1 MGSVVSDFT
10 DDVLG
15 FDPNGGGIYAVAND
29 VLGGDIADDLLGLDP
44 NGGGIVPLVN
54 TAADAAVMYAI
65 GDVTGGL
72 LGGESTLLGTTGTT
86 AASADAAFLA
96 ADASQLAAQGLGEAQ
111 IADVLAAAG
120 ASTDASLLAASMAS
134 NGLTEA
140 TMAEQLT
147 NLSSN
152 TGLLTQSSDAAAM
165 QDLATADAAQLAAQ
179 TNNNVL
185 AIEQNLIAAGLD
197 PLDAATLAQNS
208 VLSLTP
214 TQGMWEEFQNY
225 IKQNPDVLNALGKAA
240 VAGTVASQIPQAQ
253 AAPMP
258 AYRPADTMAQYSPEY
273 FQQVQQYYN
282 TYLPSTPRD
291 VATPLQDWYSSGYT
305 QPDSVTAKLFGV

>member
-1 MGSVVSDFT
+1 M
-10 DDVLG
+10 
-15 FDPNGGGIYAVAND
+15 
-29 VLGGDIADDLLGLDP
+29 
-44 NGGGIVPLVN
+44 
-54 TAADAAVMYAI
+54 AADA
-65 GDVTGGL
+65 T
-72 LGGESTLLGTTGTT
+72 
-86 AASADAAFLA
+86 
-96 ADASQLAAQGLGEAQ
+96 QLAAQGLGEAQ
-111 IADVLAAAG
+111 IASTLTAAG
-120 ASTDASLLAASMAS
+120 ASTDAALLAASMAS

-140 TMAEQLT
+140 TMAEQLG
-147 NLSSN
+147 NLSTN
-152 TGLLTQSSDAAAM
+152 TGLLTQSSDASAL
-165 QDLATADAAQLAAQ
+165 QDFAQADATQLAAQ
-179 TNNNVL
+179 TGNNVL

-208 VLSLTP
+208 AMSLTP

-240 VAGTVASQIPQAQ
+240 LTGAAVSQVPQAQ
-253 AAPMP
+253 SAPVP
-258 AYRPADTMAQYSPEY
+258 AYQPADTMAQYSPEY